1 MQTDCIYMAIEND
14 RVGAQ
19 AISAY
24 MHIFALK
31 STVYAMDFSVGF
43 RSTGF
48 IWNWKRFY
56 VERVS
61 IYYAVRVGMGQ
72 NTLALSRAFV
82 ATEQTNMHYIMAH
95 VNWL

>member
-31 STVYAMDFSVGF
+31 STVYAMDFSIGF
-43 RSTGF
+43 RSGF
-48 IWNWKRFY
+48 I
-56 VERVS
+56 
-61 IYYAVRVGMGQ
+61 
-72 NTLALSRAFV
+72 
-82 ATEQTNMHYIMAH
+82 
-95 VNWL
+95 

>member
-31 STVYAMDFSVGF
+31 STVYAMDFVQLVLYEIENDF
-43 RSTGF
+43 
-48 IWNWKRFY
+48 
-56 VERVS
+56 
-61 IYYAVRVGMGQ
+61 M
-72 NTLALSRAFV
+72 LSAYQF
-82 ATEQTNMHYIMAH
+82 IMACELAWDKTH
-95 VNWL
+95 